1 MNSIGAMN
9 SPVKQPLPTVLAPPT
24 ISNSSPSKVQQPPNL
39 TPLNLNTSQSA
50 QPLSLVNEHK
60 NIPIVIP
67 SPVMTSVENIVP
79 KTTACN
85 GLPDTKPIGEKIEG
99 ALPKI
104 ESQVL
109 HNQVNNSVN
118 VKSANESPLSE
129 VKPQVLEVENLSQK
143 KDDKN
148 NLPIVQTDKVVLPE
162 VIVPSLNEPIK
173 PDDIHKTE
181 NVVSKPKENDIKVSQ
196 ESTEIKVIGQTNQG
210 PTVSVEKNEQAPVN
224 TSKVGVRR
232 KREHKQLE
240 EEEEKKEKSSLKKDI
255 PVEEIKSKR
264 TRLPTQP
271 FQLSLLPEM
280 HHISKISEKTVS
292 SKINSDKLTVFYKN
306 EFLAVRN
313 EEGGFY
319 LCQAMQNI
327 HRASRRIRIRWLT
340 QHPNDEFTPDFYDHT
355 EFDCILTNI
364 TLKKIQKEQWKLPE
378 KEKLRIENILKRSI
392 DVEKGS
398 EKPSVTEEHP
408 DGLDVSLFKDE
419 AQLTK
424 KKGSKKS
431 VTVKRK
437 VSTDEQPVKKSSRLS
452 KKKPSYDFGHSSSES
467 DENDDEEGNS
477 NQKKSSSKKILKKKV
492 IAKEPAKK
500 VIGNVSKPKIPA
512 VRKTQAPVKP
522 TYVLASVSS
531 AVKKREIIAT
541 KQKKENSVSDKKSS
555 KKVETK
561 SPAVPLPS
569 ERSSKTRN
577 AGNAVSAKITTAGIG
592 IVKNNPN
599 DRKTLRN
606 RK

>member
-67 SPVMTSVENIVP
+67 SPNIPPVENIVP
-79 KTTACN
+79 KSTACN
-85 GLPDTKPIGEKIEG
+85 GIPDTKPIGEKIEE

-104 ESQVL
+104 ESQVI
-109 HNQVNNSVN
+109 HNQVNNSVS

-129 VKPQVLEVENLSQK
+129 VKPQVSEVENLSQK

-148 NLPIVQTDKVVLPE
+148 NLPTVQADKVVLPE
-162 VIVPSLNEPIK
+162 VIVTSINDPIK
-173 PDDIHKTE
+173 PVEIHKTE
-181 NVVSKPKENDIKVSQ
+181 NAVSKPKENDTKVSQ
-196 ESTEIKVIGQTNQG
+196 DSAEKTTAETNQG
-210 PTVSVEKNEQAPVN
+210 PTLSPEKTEQTPVS
-224 TSKVGVRR
+224 TLKVGIRR

-240 EEEEKKEKSSLKKDI
+240 EEDEKKEKSLKKDA

-280 HHISKISEKTVS
+280 HQISKISEKTLSAKV
-292 SKINSDKLTVFYKN
+292 NSDKLTVFYKN

-431 VTVKRK
+431 ITTVKRK
-437 VSTDEQPVKKSSRLS
+437 ISTDEQQPVKKSSRLS

-467 DENDDEEGNS
+467 DENDDEEDNS
-477 NQKKSSSKKILKKKV
+477 NQKKSSNKKVLKKKV
-492 IAKEPAKK
+492 VAKEPAKK
-500 VIGNVSKPKIPA
+500 ITSNVSKPKVP
-512 VRKTQAPVKP
+512 VKKTQTPVKP

-541 KQKKENSVSDKKSS
+541 KQKKENNVSDKKSS
-555 KKVETK
+555 KKVEPK